1 MNFADVALTESSAE
15 TLKMRLSVTTYKSN
29 LEMEKPASL
38 YEESFELIG
47 ARKMLLRL
55 RDSYRFM
62 PKTKTDKDDAV
73 YLQAELD
80 LIVSS
85 QDNTRHFLCGD
96 YRIHYRNHQRDKK
109 GKLIKVEAYFA
120 P

>member
-1 MNFADVALTESSAE
+1 MTN
-15 TLKMRLSVTTYKSN
+15 
-29 LEMEKPASL
+29 L

-55 RDSYRFM
+55 RDSYRFA
-62 PKTKTDKDDAV
+62 PKVKGDKDDGV

-80 LIVSS
+80 LIGSS
-85 QDNTRHFLCGD
+85 QDAVRHFLCGD
-96 YRIHYRNHQRDKK
+96 YRIHYRNHERDKK